1 MSGLVLG
8 LVGLGLTVIAN
19 AVALAWSASRIST
32 TVDRLDETLDR
43 VVISLGS
50 ESLKNA
56 TQDAR
61 LDGHEQRI
69 TRLEGER

>member
-1 MSGLVLG
+1 MNGILLALG
-8 LVGLGLTVIAN
+8 GLGLTVLANVIA
-19 AVALAWSASRIST
+19 VVWSASRIST

-61 LDGHEQRI
+61 LDAHHARL
-69 TRLEGER
+69 TRLEENR